1 MPPQRANP
9 STRRATAHASGPP
22 GWGAISK
29 ERPPMRRKSTKI
41 AIAIAAIAAIV
52 AGGTAFTE
60 NNDIPLTSVAG
71 YGTSTITGATA
82 TALTYT
88 LSPDGT
94 QITAAALTFT
104 GDMRD

>member
-29 ERPPMRRKSTKI
+29 ERRPMRRKSTKI

-52 AGGTAFTE
+52 AGGAAFTA
-60 NNDIPLTSVAG
+60 TSGLPGNSFVG
-71 YGTSTITGATA
+71 YSTTHIDGAPATA
-82 TALTYT
+82 VTYK
-88 LSPDGT
+88 LSSTGDK
-94 QITAAALTFT
+94 ITEVTLTFSK
-104 GDMRD
+104 